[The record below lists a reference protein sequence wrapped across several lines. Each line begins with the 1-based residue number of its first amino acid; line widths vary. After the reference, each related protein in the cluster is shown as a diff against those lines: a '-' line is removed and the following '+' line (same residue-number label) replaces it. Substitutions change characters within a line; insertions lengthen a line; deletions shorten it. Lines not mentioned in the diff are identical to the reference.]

1 MLSQFLSEPL
11 TAELQHEMADGW
23 ASNVPIPGRYYEIL
37 AGKGGLLATAG
48 RAYGLGEG
56 AERLKRAQNI
66 NNHPLNQR
74 FWRPPENDFER
85 KHFAQGI
92 VSFTPRFTCGEP
104 QGLAKGGEKRCFA
117 TIWIPPKEIARHP
130 QLGEG
135 TPWPIAMLRPR
146 VEAAALVAPPFA
158 QPNQLELC
166 AVPQDACVAPNCPCP
181 RSDVFVSGTDDRER
195 VVNVMELPY
204 KWSCSIFPLFRSS
217 LLPEFF
223 WTFVGGSGFLVS
235 PKHVL
240 TAAHI
245 VHEQIDVRDA
255 QGSLPLTADGAVI
268 ALAQHGPLGRWIA
281 SFRANLKAV
290 SIVQSIRCFRG
301 AGSEF
306 YQNSSRMEKC
316 SSSQFYQLPSSVRFC
331 TTRFDAS
338 HSVHFG
344 PPACETMAGWIL
356 GRGRHEHSHF
366 SASQRV

>member
-166 AVPQDACVAPNCPCP
+166 AVPQDACCSRPKVALA
-181 RSDVFVSGTDDRER
+181 RAQMFSISGTDDRER
-195 VVNVMELPY
+195 SRQCHAMLPY
-204 KWSCSIFPLFRSS
+204 KWICSIIPSFPEQPVARI
-217 LLPEFF
+217 
-223 WTFVGGSGFLVS
+223 FLDICVPGAQRVS
-235 PKHVL
+235 
-240 TAAHI
+240 
-245 VHEQIDVRDA
+245 R
-255 QGSLPLTADGAVI
+255 
-268 ALAQHGPLGRWIA
+268 
-281 SFRANLKAV
+281 
-290 SIVQSIRCFRG
+290 IVQKSC
-301 AGSEF
+301 AHCGS
-306 YQNSSRMEKC
+306 Y
-316 SSSQFYQLPSSVRFC
+316 
-331 TTRFDAS
+331 
-338 HSVHFG
+338 
-344 PPACETMAGWIL
+344 ACNEL
-356 GRGRHEHSHF
+356 
-366 SASQRV
+366 